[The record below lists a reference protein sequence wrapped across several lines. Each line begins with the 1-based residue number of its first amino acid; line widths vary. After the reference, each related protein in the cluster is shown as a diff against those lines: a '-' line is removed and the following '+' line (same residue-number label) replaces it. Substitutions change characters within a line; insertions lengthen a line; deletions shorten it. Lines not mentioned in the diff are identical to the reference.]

1 MAVEDDKLVYT
12 LENRIRHLIVQFKA
26 LKEENEG
33 LYEMVDERDAE
44 IKKLKQETETL
55 RANYA
60 SLKLAKMIEIGD
72 DDMKNAKNRISK
84 LVRDVDKCIALLK
97 A

>member
-1 MAVEDDKLVYT
+1 MAVEDDKLVHT
-12 LENRIRHLIVQFKA
+12 LENRIRHLIFQYKA

-44 IKKLKQETETL
+44 ICKLKQETNTL

-60 SLKLAKMIEIGD
+60 DLKLAKMIEIGD
-72 DDMKNAKNRISK
+72 NDMKNAKSRIAK

-97 A
+97 S

>member
-44 IKKLKQETETL
+44 IRKLKQETETL

-60 SLKLAKMIEIGD
+60 NLKLAKMIEIGD